1 MDDADDAGDAGA
13 DQSGVAAAFSFDYDD
28 EDAPHWAWPVA
39 FDLALTELDPRTHP
53 DRLTPGFVDRA
64 FGSFLTRADRLI
76 VDSIG

>member
-1 MDDADDAGDAGA
+1 MKTRRTGRGL
-13 DQSGVAAAFSFDYDD
+13 S
-28 EDAPHWAWPVA
+28 A

-53 DRLTPGFVDRA
+53 DQLTSEFVDRA